1 MAFRGLP
8 ALEDTGVAAYKGQAA
23 LIKSDAVLQ
32 AALAIHA
39 VEARHAAWIRYVNG
53 TPPAPGRVRR
63 TREHEGRAQG
73 GRQDEVHRRLRV
85 QARTVAPFA

>member
-1 MAFRGLP
+1 MAFGGLP

-53 TPPAPGRVRR
+53 TPPAPG
-63 TREHEGRAQG
+63 AF
-73 GRQDEVHRRLRV
+73 D
-85 QARTVAPFA
+85 APASMKAVLKAVGKTKFIVG